1 MMGDEIFAS
10 VRRRER
16 DDDDDEDDACEVNRN
31 IDKANAH
38 LIHGERA
45 ASSREVDR
53 RARARR
59 RGPGLGVGVGVHRN
73 AWSADGRDD
82 GVHER
87 EREREREYERGGVM
101 YTFSMMTSSDAMDG

>member
-1 MMGDEIFAS
+1 MTGDEIFAS

-16 DDDDDEDDACEVNRN
+16 DDDDDDDACEVNRN

-87 EREREREYERGGVM
+87 ERERESMKGGALCIH
-101 YTFSMMTSSDAMDG
+101 FR